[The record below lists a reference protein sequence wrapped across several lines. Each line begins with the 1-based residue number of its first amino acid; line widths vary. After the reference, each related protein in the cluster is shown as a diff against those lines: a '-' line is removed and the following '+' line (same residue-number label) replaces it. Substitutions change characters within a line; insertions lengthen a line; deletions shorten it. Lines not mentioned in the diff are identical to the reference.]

1 MSVKIRLTRIGRIHR
16 PFYRI
21 GVFDSRT
28 ARDGKALEYV
38 GHYDPVG
45 TTNEPVRIDTAR
57 VQAWLAKGAEVT
69 DQVSRILKKGAQ
81 INTSTRARDT
91 ARNKARAAKRK
102 ASKAKV
108 KAARKG
114 RAKA

>member
-45 TTNEPVRIDTAR
+45 TTAEPVRVDLEK
-57 VQAWLAKGAEVT
+57 VSAWIAKGAEVT
-69 DQVSRILKKGAQ
+69 DQVGRLLKGAGL
-81 INTSTRARDT
+81 NTSKRVRDT
-91 ARNKARAAKRK
+91 ARNKKHAVKRKAARAAKKTARK
-102 ASKAKV
+102 AAK
-108 KAARKG
+108 KS
-114 RAKA
+114 